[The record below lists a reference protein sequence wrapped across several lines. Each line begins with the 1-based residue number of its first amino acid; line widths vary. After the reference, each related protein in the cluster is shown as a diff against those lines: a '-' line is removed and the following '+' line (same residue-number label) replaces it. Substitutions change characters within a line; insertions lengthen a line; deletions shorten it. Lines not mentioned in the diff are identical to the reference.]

1 MHLSDNKKI
10 YTVSSLTS
18 EIKAVLE
25 NSWDYIWIKGEISTF
40 RRPSSGHWYFT
51 LKDKSAV
58 IKVVMFKM
66 QQRFINF
73 KPSDGKEVVVRGRL
87 NLYEPRGEYQL
98 IIDYMEIS
106 GAGERQKAFEELKK
120 RLSNEG
126 VFDQDRKKPLPIV
139 CQDIGI
145 VTSGT
150 GAAIKDILK
159 IFNGSQIP
167 LNRYILPV
175 MVQGENAAS
184 EIADAVTRFNNI
196 RQSPDVIIVA
206 RGGGSSEDLWAFNE
220 EIVARA
226 ISASKIPVISA
237 VGHEIDFTISD
248 FTADLR
254 APTPTAG
261 AGIILQQNQIFID
274 KLDLLISRIE
284 IAVKRK
290 IEQRRENILSLG
302 ARLRGPSHLADN
314 IRLRLQEFENRLTVL
329 MTYNIEKKQTYI
341 KHLGEKLNRLSP
353 AFKNAVIRQKI
364 ENHLARISA
373 AIKNKIEKDRS
384 ALTGTVSRL
393 ESLSPLAVLSRGY
406 NIAYRIKDNS
416 VIRDSTQVEKGE
428 QIRLMLYKG
437 ELTCKVIKQAG

>member
-1 MHLSDNKKI
+1 MHLSDNQKI
-10 YTVSSLTS
+10 YTVSSLTN

-51 LKDKSAV
+51 LKDKSAI

-73 KPSDGKEVVVRGRL
+73 KPSDGKEVVIRGRL

-120 RLSNEG
+120 KLANEG
-126 VFDQDRKKPLPIV
+126 IFDQDKKIPLPIV
-139 CQDIGI
+139 CQRIGI

-150 GAAIKDILK
+150 GAAIQDILK

-167 LNRYILPV
+167 LNQYILPV
-175 MVQGENAAS
+175 RVQGEHAAS

-196 RQSPDVIIVA
+196 KQAPDVIIVA

-226 ISASKIPVISA
+226 MSASKIPIISA
-237 VGHEIDFTISD
+237 VGHETDFTISD

-261 AGIILQQNQIFID
+261 AGLILQQNQYFVD
-274 KLDLLISRIE
+274 KLDSLMNRIK
-284 IAVKRK
+284 IAIKRK

-302 ARLRGPSHLADN
+302 ARLRGPSHLADT
-314 IRLRLQEFENRLTVL
+314 IRLRLQEFENRLINL
-329 MTYNIEKKQTYI
+329 MTYNVERKHTHI
-341 KHLGEKLNRLSP
+341 KHLGEKLSRLNP
-353 AFKNAVIRQKI
+353 AFKTSGIRQKI
-364 ENHLARISA
+364 ENHLIRIAA
-373 AIKNKIEKDRS
+373 AIKNCIGKDRA
-384 ALTGTVSRL
+384 ALTMTISRL
-393 ESLSPLAVLSRGY
+393 ESLSPLAVLARGY
-406 NIAYRIKDNS
+406 NIAYRIKDNN
-416 VIRDSTQVEKGE
+416 VIKDAKQVEKGE

-437 ELTCKVIKQAG
+437 ELTCKVIKQTR